1 LIKGERF
8 MWKTEYRKWLDY
20 KDLDAKLK
28 DELLSSSEKDL
39 EDMFYTTLSFGT
51 GGMRGI
57 LGPGINRLNIYT
69 IRRANNGL
77 GQYLINTYES
87 KDLLRGVVIAHDN
100 RYMSK
105 EFARESAKVLGAY
118 GIKSYL
124 FTDLRPTPELSFAV
138 RHLNALAGIVVTAS
152 HNPPNYNG
160 YKIYDEYGC
169 QYTPRYADV
178 IVDYVNKTGDIFEI
192 KTLNL
197 KELEKN
203 KLIEYIDE
211 EIDKAYL
218 DLVKSVTINKDLP
231 KPLKIVFTPLHGTSG
246 YLGKRLMEEEGY
258 IIYPVEEQMVNDPNF
273 PTVKLPN
280 PEEKSAFEYAIKLG
294 HKKAADLLI
303 ATDPDADRLGIA
315 VWHKEDYILLNG
327 NQTGALLIYYILNE
341 KQKKG
346 ILPDKGVVFNTI
358 VTSDLGAKIA
368 RSFGMD
374 VISTLTGFKFIGEQ
388 ARYLEKED
396 REFIFGYEE
405 SYGYVINDGVRDKDS
420 LQAILMISEA
430 ANYYLTKESKTLYD
444 KLLEIYEEYGY
455 YLEGLKN
462 IHLLGKEGQEQI
474 SRIMD
479 YFRNNPPEIINSRPI
494 VKIEDFLLSE
504 RYVKGKIETID
515 LDKSNVLK
523 YYLDDESWFVLRPS
537 GTEPKLKIYA
547 GVIGDTLA
555 NSHELV
561 DSLLEEVYDITRK
574 VD

>member
-1 LIKGERF
+1 

-258 IIYPVEEQMVNDPNF
+258 IVYPVEEQMVNDPNF

-561 DSLLEEVYDITRK
+561 DSLLEEVYGITRK

>member
-1 LIKGERF
+1 
-8 MWKTEYRKWLDY
+8 MWKIEYQKWLEY
-20 KDLDAKLK
+20 KDLDANLK
-28 DELLSSSEKDL
+28 EELLNSSERDL

-77 GQYLINTYES
+77 AQYLINTYES

-178 IVDYVNKTGDIFEI
+178 IVDYVNKTGDIFKI
-192 KTLNL
+192 KTLSL
-197 KELEKN
+197 EELERN

-218 DLVKSVTINKDLP
+218 DLVKSITINKDLP

-258 IIYPVEEQMVNDPNF
+258 IVYPVEEQMINDPNF

-294 HKKAADLLI
+294 HEKVADLLI

-388 ARYLEKED
+388 ARYLEQED

-430 ANYYLTKESKTLYD
+430 ANYYLTQESKTLYD

-479 YFRNNPPEIINSRPI
+479 HFRNNPPQRINSRPI

-547 GVIGDTLA
+547 GVIGDSLA

>member
-1 LIKGERF
+1 

-192 KTLNL
+192 KTQSL

-258 IIYPVEEQMVNDPNF
+258 IVYPVEEQMVNDPNF

-346 ILPDKGVVFNTI
+346 ILPEKGVVFNTI

-430 ANYYLTKESKTLYD
+430 ANYYLTQESKTLYD

-455 YLEGLKN
+455 YFEGLKN

-479 YFRNNPPEIINSRPI
+479 YFRNNPPQRINSRPI

>member
-1 LIKGERF
+1 
-8 MWKTEYRKWLDY
+8 MWKTEYQKWLDY
-20 KDLDAKLK
+20 KDLDANLK

-77 GQYLINTYES
+77 AQYLINTYES

-192 KTLNL
+192 KTLSL
-197 KELEKN
+197 KELEN
-203 KLIEYIDE
+203 NNLIEYIDE

-218 DLVKSVTINKDLP
+218 DLVKSITINKDLP

-315 VWHKEDYILLNG
+315 VWHKDDYILLNG
-327 NQTGALLIYYILNE
+327 NQTGALLIYYILHE
-341 KQKKG
+341 KQKLG
-346 ILPDKGVVFNTI
+346 ILPNKGVVFNTI

-388 ARYLEKED
+388 ARYLEQED

-430 ANYYLTKESKTLYD
+430 ANYYLTQENKTLYD

-479 YFRNNPPEIINSRPI
+479 YFRNNPPQIINSRPI

-504 RYVKGKIETID
+504 RYVKDKIETID

-523 YYLDDESWFVLRPS
+523 YYLDDGSWFVLRPS

-547 GVIGDTLA
+547 GVIGDSLA
-555 NSHELV
+555 NSQKLV
-561 DSLLEEVYDITRK
+561 DSLLEEVNDITRK

>member
-1 LIKGERF
+1 
-8 MWKTEYRKWLDY
+8 MWKTEYRKWIDY

-192 KTLNL
+192 KTQSL

-258 IIYPVEEQMVNDPNF
+258 IVYPVEEQMVNDPNF

-346 ILPDKGVVFNTI
+346 ILPEKGVVFNTI

-430 ANYYLTKESKTLYD
+430 ANYYLTQESKTLYD

-455 YLEGLKN
+455 YFEGLKN

-479 YFRNNPPEIINSRPI
+479 YFRNNPPQRINSRPI

>member
-1 LIKGERF
+1 
-8 MWKTEYRKWLDY
+8 MWKTEYQKWLDY
-20 KDLDAKLK
+20 KDLDANLK

-192 KTLNL
+192 KTLSL

-218 DLVKSVTINKDLP
+218 DLVKTITINKDLP

-258 IIYPVEEQMVNDPNF
+258 IVYPVEEQMVNDPNF

-388 ARYLEKED
+388 ARYLEQED

-430 ANYYLTKESKTLYD
+430 ANYYLTQESKTLYD

-479 YFRNNPPEIINSRPI
+479 YFRNNPPQRINSRPI

-504 RYVKGKIETID
+504 RYDKGKIETID

>member
-1 LIKGERF
+1 
-8 MWKTEYRKWLDY
+8 MWKTEYQKWLDY
-20 KDLDAKLK
+20 KDLDANLK

-87 KDLLRGVVIAHDN
+87 KDLFRGVVIAHDN

-192 KTLNL
+192 KTLSL

-218 DLVKSVTINKDLP
+218 DLVKTITINKDLP

-258 IIYPVEEQMVNDPNF
+258 IVYPVEEQMVNDPNF

-388 ARYLEKED
+388 ARYLEQED

-430 ANYYLTKESKTLYD
+430 ANYYLTQESKTLYD

-479 YFRNNPPEIINSRPI
+479 YFRNNPPQRINSRPI

-504 RYVKGKIETID
+504 RYDKGKIETID